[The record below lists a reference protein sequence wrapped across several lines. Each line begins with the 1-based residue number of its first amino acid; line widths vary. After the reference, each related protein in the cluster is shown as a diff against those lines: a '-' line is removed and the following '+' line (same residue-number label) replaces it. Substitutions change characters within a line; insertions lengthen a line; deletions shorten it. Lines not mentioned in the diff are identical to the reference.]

1 MSELYSISSLAE
13 EFAVTPRTLRFYEE
27 KGMLQPQRHGTKRI
41 YNAADRTRLRLI
53 LRGKRLGFT
62 LDESSE
68 IIGMYD
74 PAASNDKQMQLL
86 IDKIHQKQALLQQ
99 QQKDLKLT
107 LSDLRA
113 AEQRCIDS
121 MQRNNN

>member
-74 PAASNDKQMQLL
+74 PAASTDKQMQLL